1 MKMNILLLFVLL
13 FTTSCST
20 KIRSLNGDWHQVFLV
35 YEGDK
40 EGYGIVSDSVL
51 ITLSLNKPSQITF
64 DYNDGLDTDY
74 GDSILFKYP
83 QLNFRKQNYNKTY
96 NRYQMQYIEECDCF
110 NGKFKSFNGRSVLVK
125 WVR

>member
-1 MKMNILLLFVLL
+1 MKMNILLFFILL

-20 KIRSLNGDWHQVFLV
+20 KIRSLNGDWHQVFLG
-35 YEGDK
+35 YEDQDEDGF
-40 EGYGIVSDSVL
+40 ISDSAV
-51 ITLSLNKPSQITF
+51 ISLDLGKNLQIVF

>member
-13 FTTSCST
+13 FTTSCAT
-20 KIRSLNGDWHQVFLV
+20 KIKSLKGDWHQVFLG
-35 YEGDK
+35 YEDNGED
-40 EGYGIVSDSVL
+40 GFISDSAV
-51 ITLSLNKPSQITF
+51 ISLDLGKNLQIVF